1 MLRIII
7 NFDKTSG
14 DTRAGSLAFTL
25 LLSFIPFMISMAGLI
40 GLLPFSNRYITRVE
54 QYFFTNYIPHGG
66 AQIYTQVKVFLQHS
80 QELSIF
86 GFSSLIVTTYLMLF
100 SVERQLNALWHTTR
114 QNSILNSL
122 RTHTLFLISGFSVIG
137 IMTVLRIYSHVF
149 LNSPTIDFL
158 FDQSLTTVVTIAM
171 FSLVYK
177 FMPSH
182 SVSLKH
188 ALIAGITATVLF
200 GVSKQLFL
208 FYSVNLFVNYHIK
221 EVVWFIIANY
231 HIMEVLWFLNV
242 DHHITEVHL
251 FYKVFYHHT
260 MKANLIYT
268 NFVLLNYFL
277 ISFVFNR
284 HTMEVLF

>member
-1 MLRIII
+1 MLRIIL

-14 DTRAGSLAFTL
+14 DTRAGSLAFTM

-66 AQIYTQVKVFLQHS
+66 IQIYSQVKVFLQHS
-80 QELSIF
+80 QELSIL

-158 FDQSLTTVVTIAM
+158 FDQSLTTFVTTAM

-182 SVSLKH
+182 SVSLPH
-188 ALIAGITATVLF
+188 ALIAGVTATLLF
-200 GVSKQLFL
+200 SVSKQLFL
-208 FYSVNLFVNYHIK
+208 FYSVNLFVNYHIIYGSMA
-221 EVVWFIIANY
+221 FIP
-231 HIMEVLWFLNV
+231 LFLIWIYISCLNL
-242 DHHITEVHL
+242 L
-251 FYKVFYHHT
+251 FCAEIIYGLETRYNERLQRVFY
-260 MKANLIYT
+260 AYLARR
-268 NFVLLNYFL
+268 FSFL
-277 ISFVFNR
+277 CRKKIP
-284 HTMEVLF
+284 H